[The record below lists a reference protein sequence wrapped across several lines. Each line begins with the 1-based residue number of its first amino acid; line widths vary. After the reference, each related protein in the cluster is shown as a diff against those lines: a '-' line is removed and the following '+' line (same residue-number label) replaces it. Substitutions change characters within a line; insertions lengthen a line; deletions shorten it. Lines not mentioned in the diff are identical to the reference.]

1 MNLEETIRIEG
12 GRVLATLIRFTGD
25 IHLAEDALQDAVV
38 VALATWTSDTMPENP
53 AAWLTTTAR
62 RKALDRLRRES
73 RRSVKEEEAIRLLD
87 EAPPPDDGRDD
98 RLRLIFTC
106 SHPAI
111 DPTSRVALSLKT
123 VCGLSAEEIAA
134 VFLVKTGTMRQRL
147 TRARKKIKDAR
158 IPYRVPEEHELPDR
172 LPAVLTTV
180 NAVFTAGHHAAR
192 GNYDSRVDLAEEG
205 IRLAR
210 LLVEL
215 MPDEPEC
222 QGLLA
227 LFLATHARR
236 EARTGSDGEMVLLA
250 QQDRSLWDH
259 AAITEA
265 SEIVDRALRRRRSGP
280 FQVQAAIAT
289 LHGLAASYDTTDWP
303 QIVELYRT
311 LEQLQ
316 PSIVVRVNRAVAE
329 AELSGPDA
337 ALELLEGVESD
348 WHLLWAARAEMYR
361 RSGRL
366 EQSRR
371 CLHRALSNEINRSDR
386 ALLEGRLAALSP
398 VDDRATGDNPRQSD
412 PYLS

>member
-158 IPYRVPEEHELPDR
+158 IPYRVP
-172 LPAVLTTV
+172 
-180 NAVFTAGHHAAR
+180 GH
-192 GNYDSRVDLAEEG
+192 
-205 IRLAR
+205 
-210 LLVEL
+210 
-215 MPDEPEC
+215 
-222 QGLLA
+222 
-227 LFLATHARR
+227 
-236 EARTGSDGEMVLLA
+236 
-250 QQDRSLWDH
+250 
-259 AAITEA
+259 
-265 SEIVDRALRRRRSGP
+265 
-280 FQVQAAIAT
+280 
-289 LHGLAASYDTTDWP
+289 ASYT
-303 QIVELYRT
+303 
-311 LEQLQ
+311 
-316 PSIVVRVNRAVAE
+316 
-329 AELSGPDA
+329 
-337 ALELLEGVESD
+337 
-348 WHLLWAARAEMYR
+348 
-361 RSGRL
+361 
-366 EQSRR
+366 
-371 CLHRALSNEINRSDR
+371 
-386 ALLEGRLAALSP
+386 
-398 VDDRATGDNPRQSD
+398 
-412 PYLS
+412 

>member
-87 EAPPPDDGRDD
+87 EAPPPYDGRDD

-111 DPTSRVALSLKT
+111 DPMSRVALSLKT
-123 VCGLSAEEIAA
+123 VCGLSAEEIAS

-147 TRARKKIKDAR
+147 TRAKNKIKEAR
-158 IPYRVPEEHELPDR
+158 IPYRVPDDHELPDR
-172 LPAVLTTV
+172 LPAVLTTI

-192 GNYDSRVDLAEEG
+192 GSYDSRVDLAEEG

-227 LFLATHARR
+227 LFLATQARHG
-236 EARTGSDGEMVLLA
+236 ARTGPDGEMVLLA
-250 QQDRSLWDH
+250 EQNRSLWDH
-259 AAITEA
+259 TAIAEA

-280 FQVQAAIAT
+280 FQIQAAIAT
-289 LHGLAASYDTTDWP
+289 LHGLAPSYNSTEWP
-303 QIVELYRT
+303 QVVELYQV
-311 LEQLQ
+311 LERLR
-316 PSIVVRVNRAVAE
+316 PSMIVRVNRAIAE
-329 AELSGPDA
+329 AEVAGPGA
-337 ALELLEGVESD
+337 ALELLEDIESD
-348 WHLLWAARAEMYR
+348 WHFLWAARAEMYR
-361 RSGRL
+361 RLGRP
-366 EQSRR
+366 EESRR
-371 CLHRALSNEINRSDR
+371 CLHRALSADMNESDR
-386 ALLEGRLAALSP
+386 VLLEGRLSALSP
-398 VDDRATGDNPRQSD
+398 A
-412 PYLS
+412 

>member
-1 MNLEETIRIEG
+1 VNLEETIRIEG

-73 RRSVKEEEAIRLLD
+73 KRSVKEEEAIRLLD
-87 EAPPPDDGRDD
+87 EAPLPDDGRDD
-98 RLRLIFTC
+98 RLRLVFTC

-123 VCGLSAEEIAA
+123 VCGLNAEEIAA

-147 TRARKKIKDAR
+147 TRAKKKIKEAR

-172 LPAVLTTV
+172 LPAVLATV
-180 NAVFTAGHHAAR
+180 NAVFTAGHHAAQ
-192 GNYDSRVDLAEEG
+192 GSYDSRVDLAEEG

-236 EARTGSDGEMVLLA
+236 KARTGPDGAMVLLA
-250 QQDRSLWDH
+250 DQDRSLWDH
-259 AAITEA
+259 AAIAEA
-265 SEIVDRALRRRRSGP
+265 SGIIDRALRRRRSGP
-280 FQVQAAIAT
+280 FQVQAAVAV
-289 LHGLAASYDTTDWP
+289 LHGLAPSYERTDWP
-303 QIVELYRT
+303 QVVELYRA
-311 LEQLQ
+311 LEELQ

-329 AELSGPDA
+329 AEVAGPCT
-337 ALELLEGVESD
+337 ALELLEDIESD
-348 WHLLWAARAEMYR
+348 WHFLWAARAEMYR
-361 RSGRL
+361 RL
-366 EQSRR
+366 ERPDESRR
-371 CLHRALSNEINRSDR
+371 CLHRALSAEMNESDR
-386 ALLEGRLAALSP
+386 SLLEQRLAVLL
-398 VDDRATGDNPRQSD
+398 VG
-412 PYLS
+412 